1 MALHKADSADLAL
14 LSGWI
19 TDARE
24 CLRWGGPTLR
34 FPLEPSDL
42 AEQLAVADG
51 NSFCL
56 REAGRCLAFGQLLP
70 RGPDRL
76 HLARILVDP
85 AARGRGLGRALV
97 LALLDE
103 AHRRGARIATLNVYR
118 WNPVAQALYG
128 SLGFEAADTPSD
140 EAVRGDDVVFMSLEL
155 PGRP

>member
-1 MALHKADSADLAL
+1 MALHRADAADLAT

-19 TDARE
+19 ADARE
-24 CLRWGGPTLR
+24 CLRWGGPQLR
-34 FPLEPSDL
+34 FPLELPGL
-42 AEQLAVADG
+42 AEQLAMTDG

-56 REAGRCLAFGQLLP
+56 REAGRCLAFGQLLV
-70 RGPDRL
+70 RGPHRL

-97 LALLDE
+97 VELLAE
-103 AHRRGARIATLNVYR
+103 AQRRRARIATLNVYR

-128 SLGFEAADTPSD
+128 SLGFEEADMPGD

-155 PGRP
+155 SGRC